1 MVNAQEQKVY
11 DVLNLLNI
19 KFMRYEHKAVYTVE
33 EANELDICIIGQ
45 HCKNLFLRNRKG
57 DVYYLVI
64 LDDTK
69 KVDLKSLS
77 QQIGSSNLSFA
88 SEERLNKC
96 LGLKPG
102 SVTPFGII
110 NDVNREVTVLVDRDL
125 IEADIVNFHPNV
137 NTTTIGVSYQD
148 LEKFIRWHDNKIK
161 YVDV

>member
-45 HCKNLFLRNRKG
+45 HCKNLFLMNRKG

-77 QQIGSSNLSFA
+77 KQIGSSNLSFA

-110 NDVNREVTVLVDRDL
+110 NDVNREVTVLVDKDL
-125 IEADIVNFHPNV
+125 IKADIVNFHPNV
-137 NTTTIGVSYQD
+137 NTITIGVLYQD

>member
-1 MVNAQEQKVY
+1 MINEQEQKVY

-19 KFMRYEHKAVYTVE
+19 KFMRYEHKAVYTVD
-33 EANELDICIIGQ
+33 EANELGICIIGQ

-77 QQIGSSNLSFA
+77 KQIGSSNLSFS

-96 LGLKPG
+96 LGLKAG

-110 NDVNREVTVLVDRDL
+110 NDVNREVIVLVDKDL
-125 IEADIVNFHPNV
+125 IKADIVNFHPNV
-137 NTTTIGVSYQD
+137 NTVTIGVSYQD
-148 LEKFIRWHDNKIK
+148 LEKFIRWHDNKIE

>member
-125 IEADIVNFHPNV
+125 IKADIVNFHPNV

-161 YVDV
+161 YVEV

>member
-77 QQIGSSNLSFA
+77 KQIGSSNLSFA

-110 NDVNREVTVLVDRDL
+110 NDVNREVTVLVDKDL
-125 IEADIVNFHPNV
+125 IKADIVNFHPNV
-137 NTTTIGVSYQD
+137 NTITIGVSYQD